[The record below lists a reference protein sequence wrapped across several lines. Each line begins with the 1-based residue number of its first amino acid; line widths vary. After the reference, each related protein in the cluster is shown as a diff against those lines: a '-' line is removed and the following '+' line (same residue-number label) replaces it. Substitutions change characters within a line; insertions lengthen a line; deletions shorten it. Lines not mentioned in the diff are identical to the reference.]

1 MEIQETQNV
10 RKNHIVEYINK
21 DYQVVKARI
30 VSAQLITQNKR
41 DAIQGVKNS
50 KYYTVQEEGSGRQYI
65 LNLGTNGTM
74 GSLFV
79 AFKPSDEGKVPGVV
93 NVFGPNLTEAEMEE
107 GYMREVPIQPP
118 SAHEVNDPE
127 SEEENAD
134 TGKINLS
141 KVMQEEGLEEH
152 IDMKEVRALQNTAN
166 TLRDKIM
173 IIQAE
178 KLSGHKTNEK
188 TREYIKDKEITKQK
202 FESLKNKVIQRIG
215 LDLDEDKASNLIS
228 KVNQAWEKLLE
239 ATSIAEEVLGVAKL
253 MRASESIL
261 EASSIILPSNTQ
273 GNQALEEHS
282 KDDEGNP
289 RESTKIDDQ
298 SGKEAE
304 EDTLGNIDSQV
315 EKQKAE
321 IQELEKRIKFYRISQ
336 EESTRKFNDLIKQH
350 NKDMEDMRAA
360 QDSGS
365 DPEKTAA
372 LEKEKEQNK
381 QLQYEN
387 ADLREENNIFEQQNQ
402 NLNTKINRLQSEN
415 NFLKESITKLEDQGA
430 QLSTRS
436 NDLQIRNNKLESQII
451 PLQQNIKQLEKEMD
465 QATVDFLKSIS
476 ELSNQNSLLRTQV
489 EEAGNKQEEAV
500 KNLKKEL
507 TTTKTALSRAEA
519 ELAKNTMA
527 PKPNSLGPPTTGTT
541 QPVAPNT
548 VDPSATETPKTK
560 APTFTTQA
568 GRELEGRFHRL
579 MIESETIAEKIN
591 QDVIKTKEDMEQMR
605 SDVIKD
611 AISIKGRTSRT
622 KAMDKIIEF
631 KQALRYFQ
639 SDADCGLIPATKE
652 HKERI
657 QKEIEKQDLLMS
669 AVSQTNLDFIK
680 ESEQRNIRLIE
691 MNHVDSKM
699 LASSTPKFTGEGSLH
714 VFQFLRN
721 MDIHL
726 KQRGVLHE
734 DSGLVLR
741 EFCSGKAK
749 NILDGTLRNNTNP
762 EPEEIKRILVSH
774 FGNKERILLE
784 VQKEHESLG
793 QIPHPCLL
801 GSASNCFSLSEQH
814 LSLIDKVEVLTKKTP
829 YDLDQTIPI
838 DLGELKLKAYVDS
851 ILPLLPMEFFR
862 EFRRD
867 MRNTTVNNTTL
878 LEKLKTTINEI
889 KITAFENIQSQ
900 DMEREKRQKRQPVAK
915 TFTAQNKE
923 QCFICN
929 HMEREHE
936 IKPPNKPHSL
946 YQNKNNI
953 FCTKPESCGHISGL
967 SILEKR
973 DFCNSYGICPICLT
987 RKEDENHNR
996 DNCQFVKN
1004 VGSFKCRNSHCD
1016 ERFSLCPDHVYL
1028 NVDALERTRRSL
1040 QQDNCQFNW

>member
-1 MEIQETQNV
+1 MD
-10 RKNHIVEYINK
+10 H
-21 DYQVVKARI
+21 
-30 VSAQLITQNKR
+30 
-41 DAIQGVKNS
+41 
-50 KYYTVQEEGSGRQYI
+50 
-65 LNLGTNGTM
+65 
-74 GSLFV
+74 
-79 AFKPSDEGKVPGVV
+79 
-93 NVFGPNLTEAEMEE
+93 
-107 GYMREVPIQPP
+107 
-118 SAHEVNDPE
+118 
-127 SEEENAD
+127 
-134 TGKINLS
+134 
-141 KVMQEEGLEEH
+141 
-152 IDMKEVRALQNTAN
+152 MK
-166 TLRDKIM
+166 M
-173 IIQAE
+173 
-178 KLSGHKTNEK
+178 
-188 TREYIKDKEITKQK
+188 
-202 FESLKNKVIQRIG
+202 
-215 LDLDEDKASNLIS
+215 
-228 KVNQAWEKLLE
+228 
-239 ATSIAEEVLGVAKL
+239 
-253 MRASESIL
+253 
-261 EASSIILPSNTQ
+261 
-273 GNQALEEHS
+273 
-282 KDDEGNP
+282 
-289 RESTKIDDQ
+289 
-298 SGKEAE
+298 
-304 EDTLGNIDSQV
+304 
-315 EKQKAE
+315 
-321 IQELEKRIKFYRISQ
+321 
-336 EESTRKFNDLIKQH
+336 
-350 NKDMEDMRAA
+350 
-360 QDSGS
+360 
-365 DPEKTAA
+365 
-372 LEKEKEQNK
+372 
-381 QLQYEN
+381 
-387 ADLREENNIFEQQNQ
+387 
-402 NLNTKINRLQSEN
+402 
-415 NFLKESITKLEDQGA
+415 
-430 QLSTRS
+430 
-436 NDLQIRNNKLESQII
+436 
-451 PLQQNIKQLEKEMD
+451 
-465 QATVDFLKSIS
+465 IS
-476 ELSNQNSLLRTQV
+476 ELSEVNGLLRAQL
-489 EEAGNKQEEAV
+489 EKAIKE
-500 KNLKKEL
+500 LKKEVMSFNDSL
-507 TTTKTALSRAEA
+507 IRAEG
-519 ELAKNTMA
+519 ELNVYRSKETMAKNTIV
-527 PKPNSLGPPTTGTT
+527 PTPNSLIIPTTGTT
-541 QPVAPNT
+541 QPIAPNI
-548 VDPSATETPKTK
+548 VNPPAAGTPQAK
-560 APTFTTQA
+560 APTITTQA

-605 SDVIKD
+605 SDIIKD
-611 AISIKGRTSRT
+611 GISIKGRTSRT
-622 KAMDKIIEF
+622 KAMNNIIEF

>member
-1 MEIQETQNV
+1 MGIQETLAPYQLTI
-10 RKNHIVEYINK
+10 RKGTLVEFINEK
-21 DYQVVKARI
+21 L
-30 VSAQLITQNKR
+30 QLTRAKIMSNPLVTQNKR
-41 DAIQGVKNS
+41 DHLLGLKS
-50 KYYTVQEEGSGRQYI
+50 RHYKVQEEAGREYVLNFGQDGNSGFLY
-65 LNLGTNGTM
+65 
-74 GSLFV
+74 V
-79 AFKPSDEGKVPGVV
+79 ARKQTEEGKIPGLMELI
-93 NVFGPNLTEAEMEE
+93 GELTEAEKME
-107 GYMREVPIQPP
+107 GHMREISVVPPEE
-118 SAHEVNDPE
+118 HELNDPQ
-127 SEEENAD
+127 SDEEFLD

-141 KVMQEEGLEEH
+141 KVMEENDLGECV
-152 IDMKEVRALQNTAN
+152 DMKQVRALQSMAN
-166 TLRDKIM
+166 TLRDKVLLLQADKLKGHIS
-173 IIQAE
+173 AE
-178 KLSGHKTNEK
+178 KIKTYIQEK
-188 TREYIKDKEITKQK
+188 EVVRKR
-202 FESLKNKVIQRIG
+202 FEQLKVSQGDNTDPG
-215 LDLDEDKASNLIS
+215 KASRIINE
-228 KVNQAWEKLLE
+228 VMRAWEKLIGSVSTAE
-239 ATSIAEEVLGVAKL
+239 AILGIP
-253 MRASESIL
+253 MASESIL
-261 EASSIILPSNTQ
+261 QMSAIASPNDLTSPHNID
-273 GNQALEEHS
+273 EDS
-282 KDDEGNP
+282 KDDDENP
-289 RESTKIDDQ
+289 KESTTNQGAAERDQ
-298 SGKEAE
+298 EEAGGE
-304 EDTLGNIDSQV
+304 TPDTQEDTLGNIDSQV

-321 IQELEKRIKFYRISQ
+321 IQELEERIKFYRISQ

-365 DPEKTAA
+365 DSEKTAA

-548 VDPSATETPKTK
+548 VDPSATET
-560 APTFTTQA
+560 
-568 GRELEGRFHRL
+568 EGRFRRL

-669 AVSQTNLDFIK
+669 AVSQTDLDFIK

-699 LASSTPKFTGEGSLH
+699 LASSTPKFTGEGSH
-714 VFQFLRN
+714 HIFQFISN
-721 MDIHL
+721 MNIHL

-749 NILDGTLRNNTNP
+749 NILDGTLRDNANP
-762 EPEEIKRILVSH
+762 KPEEIKRILVSH
-774 FGNKERILLE
+774 FGNRERILLE
-784 VQKEHESLG
+784 IQREHESLG
-793 QIPHPCLL
+793 QIPHPCLP
-801 GSASNCFSLSEQH
+801 GGASSSFSLSEKH
-814 LSLIDKVEVLTKKTP
+814 LSLIDKVEMLTKKTP

-838 DLGELKLKAYVDS
+838 DLGELKLRAYADS
-851 ILPLLPMEFFR
+851 LLPLMPMEFFR
-862 EFRRD
+862 EFRKE
-867 MRNTTVNNTTL
+867 MREASTDNSTL
-878 LEKLKTTINEI
+878 LEKLKSILNDI

-900 DMEREKRQKRQPVAK
+900 DMEREKRQKRHPAAK
-915 TFTAQNKE
+915 TFTAQSQSQGDTKCTICILMKRDHNRDPPKE
-923 QCFICN
+923 VHAFYEN
-929 HMEREHE
+929 R
-936 IKPPNKPHSL
+936 
-946 YQNKNNI
+946 NNRLSV
-953 FCTKPESCGHISGL
+953 KPESCSFISELDIRGRRNFCDSFGL
-967 SILEKR
+967 
-973 DFCNSYGICPICLT
+973 CPICLV
-987 RKEDENHNR
+987 RKEDNTHNR
-996 DNCQFVKN
+996 NNCDFVRRCR
-1004 VGSFKCRNSHCD
+1004 SFKCRDKNCE
-1016 ERFSLCPDHVYL
+1016 ERFSMCLDHQYE
-1028 NVDALERTRRSL
+1028 NIEALEKTQRL
-1040 QQDNCQFNW
+1040 LAQDNCQFKW

>member
-1 MEIQETQNV
+1 
-10 RKNHIVEYINK
+10 
-21 DYQVVKARI
+21 
-30 VSAQLITQNKR
+30 
-41 DAIQGVKNS
+41 
-50 KYYTVQEEGSGRQYI
+50 
-65 LNLGTNGTM
+65 M

-365 DPEKTAA
+365 DSEKTAA

-548 VDPSATETPKTK
+548 VDPSATET
-560 APTFTTQA
+560 
-568 GRELEGRFHRL
+568 EGRFRRL

-669 AVSQTNLDFIK
+669 AVSQTDLDFIK

-699 LASSTPKFTGEGSLH
+699 LASSTPKFTGEGSH
-714 VFQFLRN
+714 HIFQFISN
-721 MDIHL
+721 MNIHL

-749 NILDGTLRNNTNP
+749 NILDGTLRDNANP
-762 EPEEIKRILVSH
+762 KPEEIKRILVSH
-774 FGNKERILLE
+774 FGNRERILLE
-784 VQKEHESLG
+784 IQKEHESLG
-793 QIPHPCLL
+793 QIPHPCLP
-801 GSASNCFSLSEQH
+801 GGASSSFSLSEKH
-814 LSLIDKVEVLTKKTP
+814 LSLIDKVEMLTKKTP

-838 DLGELKLKAYVDS
+838 DLGELKLRAYADS
-851 ILPLLPMEFFR
+851 LLPLMPMEFFR
-862 EFRRD
+862 EFRKE
-867 MRNTTVNNTTL
+867 MREASTDNSTL
-878 LEKLKTTINEI
+878 LEKLKSILNDI

-900 DMEREKRQKRQPVAK
+900 DMEREKRQKRHPAAK
-915 TFTAQNKE
+915 TFTAQSQSQGDAKCTICILMKRDHNRDPPKE
-923 QCFICN
+923 VHAFYEN
-929 HMEREHE
+929 R
-936 IKPPNKPHSL
+936 
-946 YQNKNNI
+946 NNRLSV
-953 FCTKPESCGHISGL
+953 KPESCSFISELDIRGRRNFCDSFGL
-967 SILEKR
+967 
-973 DFCNSYGICPICLT
+973 CPICLV
-987 RKEDENHNR
+987 RKEDNTHNR
-996 DNCQFVKN
+996 DNCDFVRRCR
-1004 VGSFKCRNSHCD
+1004 SFKCRDKNCE
-1016 ERFSLCPDHVYL
+1016 ERFSMCFDHQYE
-1028 NVDALERTRRSL
+1028 NIEALEKTQRL
-1040 QQDNCQFNW
+1040 LAQDNCQFKW